1 MDQLPQQSARGVCC
15 SPLNQV
21 TMLFKSQKTDRLIQ
35 GIRSIQMNRCS
46 LSDED
51 LNLLEEVA
59 VLLTEHDGK
68 WNRNDTAT
76 VVMIVKVSELLIKF
90 FGQ

>member
-1 MDQLPQQSARGVCC
+1 
-15 SPLNQV
+15 
-21 TMLFKSQKTDRLIQ
+21 MLFKSQKTDRLIQ

-59 VLLTEHDGK
+59 VLLTEHEGK

>member
-1 MDQLPQQSARGVCC
+1 
-15 SPLNQV
+15 
-21 TMLFKSQKTDRLIQ
+21 MLFKSQKTDRLIQ

-51 LNLLEEVA
+51 LKLLDEV
-59 VLLTEHDGK
+59 VILLTECNEK

-76 VVMIVKVSELLIKF
+76 VIMIVKVSELLIKF

>member
-1 MDQLPQQSARGVCC
+1 
-15 SPLNQV
+15 
-21 TMLFKSQKTDRLIQ
+21 MLFKSQKTDRLIQ

-51 LNLLEEVA
+51 LKLLDEVV
-59 VLLTEHDGK
+59 VLLKECNGK

-76 VVMIVKVSELLIKF
+76 VIMIVKVSELLIKF

>member
-1 MDQLPQQSARGVCC
+1 
-15 SPLNQV
+15 
-21 TMLFKSQKTDRLIQ
+21 MLFKSQKTDRLIQ

-51 LNLLEEVA
+51 LKLLDEVV
-59 VLLTEHDGK
+59 VLLTECNEK

-76 VVMIVKVSELLIKF
+76 VIMIVKVSELLIKF